1 MAPPRILVD
10 CDPGHDDAVML
21 VMAARHAEVV
31 GITTVSGNAPLEAV
45 TRNALAVC
53 DLLDWDV
60 PVHAGAARPLLAD
73 PFHAP
78 EVHGEGGMDGT
89 DLPEPVRAA
98 AGDDAV
104 AFLSEATRREE
115 GLWLVATGPL
125 TNVALALRADP
136 GLDERLAGISF
147 MGGGA
152 GEGNVTAAAEFN
164 VWADPEAAAVVV
176 GARCPVLMSGLDVTR
191 TFLADRELSARA
203 RELANPV
210 ASFVADLFD
219 HELDRFGSY
228 ATTVAAPP
236 IHDPVALLAVT
247 HPHLVATRRLPILV
261 ETGGVHCR
269 GATVVDRRLAT
280 REGRPPEPA
289 TTGWVHDLD
298 APAARQVLLSSL
310 AGWGSAP
317 DAGTGRA

>member
-1 MAPPRILVD
+1 MTPPRILVD

-31 GITTVSGNAPLEAV
+31 GITTVSGNAPLDAV

-53 DLLDWDV
+53 ELLDWDV
-60 PVHAGAARPLLAD
+60 PVHAGAARPLLSE

-89 DLPEPVRAA
+89 DLPEPARAP
-98 AGDDAV
+98 AGHDAV
-104 AFLSEATRREE
+104 AFLSEATRAEE

-136 GLDERLAGISF
+136 DLDRRLAGISF

-191 TFLADRELSARA
+191 TYLADRDLSARVRA
-203 RELANPV
+203 LANPV

-228 ATTVAAPP
+228 ATSVDAPP

-247 HPHLVATRRLPILV
+247 HPHLVATRRTPILV
-261 ETGGVHCR
+261 ETGGTHSR
-269 GATVVDRRLAT
+269 GATIVDRRLAT
-280 REGRPPEPA
+280 RDGRPPGSA
-289 TTGWVHDLD
+289 TTAWVHGLD
-298 APAARQVLLSSL
+298 AAAAREVLVDSL
-310 AGWGSAP
+310 DGWGS
-317 DAGTGRA
+317 GTVGGPGRA